1 MLIFGLVFI
10 CFYYCRTICNDNL
23 EYEFNENGLYLTILN
38 YSILLSMILI
48 NIINNIIKNKQKIQ
62 DFIRNHENLMKMD
75 NEKVEFKSGNL
86 KKQKKIQ

>member
-1 MLIFGLVFI
+1 
-10 CFYYCRTICNDNL
+10 
-23 EYEFNENGLYLTILN
+23 
-38 YSILLSMILI
+38 MILS

-75 NEKVEFKSGNL
+75 NEKDEFKSGNL